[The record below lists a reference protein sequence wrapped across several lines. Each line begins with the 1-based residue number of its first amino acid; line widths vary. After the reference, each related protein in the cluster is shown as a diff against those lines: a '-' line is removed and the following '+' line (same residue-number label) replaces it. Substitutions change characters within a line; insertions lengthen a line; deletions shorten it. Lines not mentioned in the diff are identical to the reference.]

1 MIPMSQLTW
10 AAIPGFF
17 DLDDPVLDP
26 DQPVTDD
33 LLKKMNHNGK
43 AAAVRCEPIYMGFY
57 RHGDTV
63 GTPASPVDG
72 YNYVRSE
79 VMYVWTIY
87 SNRAPG
93 AGFVS
98 GQAAAP
104 AQASSQAGALYNY
117 PGEWDINDA
126 TGVVT
131 LRTTYWTGST
141 EVVTTDGIVKV
152 WAVCQRKSVNVAN

>member
-1 MIPMSQLTW
+1 MSQLTW
-10 AAIPGFF
+10 ATIPGFF
-17 DLDDPVLDP
+17 DLDDAVLDP

-43 AAAVRCEPIYMGFY
+43 AAAVRPEIIYMGFY
-57 RHGDTV
+57 KHGDTV
-63 GTPASPVDG
+63 GTPVSPVDG

-79 VMYVWTIY
+79 LMFIWTMY

-93 AGFVS
+93 GGFVS

-104 AQASSQAGALYNY
+104 AQASSQGGALYNY

-152 WAVCQRKSVNVAN
+152 WAICQRKSVNVAN